1 MVLIATHSSV
11 RVFLKKI
18 KFACQKWVGTQR
30 DRANKSQGLN
40 PLTPP
45 KHSGGGGGLPD
56 DRAWSKTILESEHSW
71 LNLGVSIQNRVK
83 NTKGRMLG
91 YAELAKTQGN
101 TQTIY
106 TRK

>member
-1 MVLIATHSSV
+1 MGRYVERSGQQVT
-11 RVFLKKI
+11 
-18 KFACQKWVGTQR
+18 
-30 DRANKSQGLN
+30 RAK
-40 PLTPP
+40 PLDST
-45 KHSGGGGGLPD
+45 KTRRWGGGGLPD
-56 DRAWSKTILESEHSW
+56 DGAWSKTILESEHSW